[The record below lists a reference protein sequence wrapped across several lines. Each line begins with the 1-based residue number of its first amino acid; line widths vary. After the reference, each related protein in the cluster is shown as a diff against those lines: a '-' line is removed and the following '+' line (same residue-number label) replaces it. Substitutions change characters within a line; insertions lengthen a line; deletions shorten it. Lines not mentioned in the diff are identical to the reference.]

1 MGIGH
6 GGYFA
11 TCLAARAPRINAL
24 ITHSPIIDLHAYM
37 VSSAD
42 FDPAQMPPEDDI
54 RPQDIGHI
62 PQNVM
67 PERTRE
73 MSRKRMLHI
82 ERPSFRAI
90 YVPA

>member
-11 TCLAARAPRINAL
+11 TCLAARAPRITAL
-24 ITHSPIIDLHAYM
+24 ITHPRIIDLHAYM
-37 VSSAD
+37 VSSAN
-42 FDPAQMPPEDDI
+42 FDPTQMPPKNGI

-62 PQNVM
+62 PRNVM

-73 MSRKRMLHI
+73 MSRKRMLYI